1 MKPLEN
7 NMKYGLLFFL
17 LLFVTSVYAQYND
30 NDIYRYINNYKEIAI
45 QDMFDYKIPASITIA
60 QGIFESGCGKSHLAV
75 DGNNHFGIK
84 CHNEWIGDTLLIDDD
99 TLQECFRKYPSVEE
113 SFKDHSLFLTTRKR
127 YSNLFTLDILDYQ
140 SWARTLKA
148 DGYATNPQY
157 ATRLIDLIKRYNIAR
172 LDTIY
177 LIRSGGGVSTVAQN
191 QPAPVTPIPSSQNG
205 GNFKAYT
212 VIGNDYPTGNSPF
225 TFRKVFENNRTFFII
240 AQKGDTYEQIAGD
253 VQVAA
258 SSLRKFND
266 AGENGQ
272 PVENEIVYIEAKS
285 KSNPTKI
292 HIVQKNETLRYLSQR
307 YGIQLQYLY
316 KYNNLNEN
324 SVIKPGD
331 QILLKH

>member
-1 MKPLEN
+1 MKH
-7 NMKYGLLFFL
+7 GLL
-17 LLFVTSVYAQYND
+17 LLFCIMSFSVFAQYND
-30 NDIYRYINNYKEIAI
+30 KDVYRYMSDYKEIAI
-45 QDMFDYKIPASITIA
+45 QNMFDYKIPASITIA

-99 TLQECFRKYPSVEE
+99 TLQECFRKYESVDE
-113 SFKDHSLFLTTRKR
+113 SYKDHSIFLTTRKR
-127 YSNLFTLDILDYQ
+127 YANLFNLDIMDYS

-157 ATRLIDLIKRYNIAR
+157 ATRLIDLIQRYNIAQ

-177 LIRSGGGVSTVAQN
+177 WIRSHGGIQPTLAQHPQSSAQN
-191 QPAPVTPIPSSQNG
+191 SQAQSNA
-205 GNFKAYT
+205 NYKVFTA
-212 VIGNDYPTGNSPF
+212 IGSDYPSGSSPF
-225 TFRKVFENNRTFFII
+225 TFRKVFENNHTFFII

-266 AGENGQ
+266 AGKNNQ
-272 PVENEIVYIEAKS
+272 PVENEIVYVEAKS
-285 KSNPTKI
+285 KSNPVKV
-292 HIVQKNETLRYLSQR
+292 HIVQQNETLRYLSQR
-307 YGIQLQYLY
+307 YGVQLSYLY
-316 KYNNLNEN
+316 KYNNLDEN
-324 SVIKPGD
+324 SIIKPGD